1 MDIYGVLQKYEVII
15 MEDVKCKKLIATFV
29 DEKLMLDG
37 PKSLE
42 FYIDD
47 NISVKIEQMG
57 IRVITVTSK
66 QEESFRNLYG
76 ILTKVERLLM
86 LFDGQFIKL
95 KDLSFEESVEGTS
108 EHLKSYAYNIMKTR
122 LNYYKSADFCNY
134 VTDKLVDYET
144 TITPELYSKWQVLL
158 DELDISHQM
167 FLYSVSDSRMPIDVK
182 CAFLIELAEPMV
194 EIAKIYTPFFEE
206 LQPGEEGTSLKK
218 CIRALI
224 SQYGRDIYA
233 KEMSS
238 HYNDFLQT
246 LVNSRVRIM
255 HIKRKQQKSFL
266 NGSES
271 ILYAQKMTLL
281 YRKIIFEILGIKE
294 ETYKNNMERKIKYLS
309 EK

>member
-42 FYIDD
+42 IYIDD

-134 VTDKLVDYET
+134 STDKLVDYET

-167 FLYSVSDSRMPIDVK
+167 FLYSVSDNKIPIDVK

-194 EIAKIYTPFFEE
+194 EIVKIYTPFFKS
-206 LQPGEEGTSLKK
+206 LKPGEKGTSLKK
-218 CIRALI
+218 CIKAVI
-224 SQYGRDIYA
+224 SKFGRDIFSE
-233 KEMSS
+233 EMSS
-238 HYNDFLQT
+238 HYNEFLQI
-246 LVNSRVRIM
+246 LVDSRVRIM
-255 HIKRKQQKSFL
+255 HIKRKQQKVFL

-271 ILYAQKMTLL
+271 ILYAKKMTLL
-281 YRKIIFEILGIKE
+281 YRKILFEILDINE
-294 ETYKNNMERKIKYLS
+294 EVYKDRMERKIKDLS
-309 EK
+309 RK

>member
-1 MDIYGVLQKYEVII
+1 

-42 FYIDD
+42 IYIDD

-134 VTDKLVDYET
+134 STDKLVDYET

-167 FLYSVSDSRMPIDVK
+167 FLYSVSDNKIPIDVK

-194 EIAKIYTPFFEE
+194 EIVKIYTPFFKS
-206 LQPGEEGTSLKK
+206 LKPGEKGTSLKK
-218 CIRALI
+218 CIKAVI
-224 SQYGRDIYA
+224 SKFGRDIFSE
-233 KEMSS
+233 EMSS
-238 HYNDFLQT
+238 HYNEFLQI
-246 LVNSRVRIM
+246 LVDSRVRIM
-255 HIKRKQQKSFL
+255 HIKRKQQKVFL

-271 ILYAQKMTLL
+271 ILYAKKMTLL
-281 YRKIIFEILGIKE
+281 YRKILFEILDINE
-294 ETYKNNMERKIKYLS
+294 EVYKDRMERKIKDLS
-309 EK
+309 RK